1 MLEVFYAWQIVK
13 VLSHCSCL
21 DCIKKSGKFLKWQQ
35 KNMEMKLKNEHIAT
49 NISSE
54 IIYKWKYGE
63 LYIFFQL

>member
-1 MLEVFYAWQIVK
+1 MANSQSFIPLFLLGLHKK
-13 VLSHCSCL
+13 VW
-21 DCIKKSGKFLKWQQ
+21 KFLKWQQ